1 MTAKLSR
8 RQERALLALLEN
20 DGASLALVAKKS
32 GISESSLFRY
42 MKQEAFLTRWRELRA
57 SAVEQAVANLQSLSG
72 EAVETLRRNLSSG
85 HAPSEVRTAVSVLRQ
100 SLEAVDLF
108 DLSQRVARL
117 EKDMT
122 STPQV
127 SHANKK
133 SN

>member
-108 DLSQRVARL
+108 DL
-117 EKDMT
+117 
-122 STPQV
+122 
-127 SHANKK
+127 
-133 SN
+133 